1 MKALREVVIPTEET
15 TAPVC
20 PEAVAAL
27 LESVKSKLMFLH
39 DCFVLDG
46 RPAKVFLNGRSL
58 DAGAE
63 VSPETLV
70 HTKLVAEHGSISI
83 TGAQLCRALLS
94 GKLEFASKDRF
105 KMPPST
111 VYRDVAK
118 HERREA
124 RKVVIA

>member
-1 MKALREVVIPTEET
+1 MKTLREVVIEEKET

-46 RPAKVFLNGRSL
+46 KPAKVWLNGRSL
-58 DAGAE
+58 DAGAT

-70 HTKLVAEHGSISI
+70 HCKLVAEHGLISI

-94 GKLEFASKDRF
+94 GKLEFKSRDRF
-105 KMPPST
+105 RLPPST

-124 RKVVIA
+124 RKVVIV

>member
-1 MKALREVVIPTEET
+1 MKTLREVVIEEKET
-15 TAPVC
+15 TAPVS
-20 PEAVAAL
+20 PEAVQAML
-27 LESVKSKLMFLH
+27 SSIKSKLAFLH

-70 HTKLVAEHGSISI
+70 HAKLVNEVGSISV

-94 GKLEFASKDRF
+94 GKLEFSSKDRF
-105 KMPPST
+105 RLPPST
-111 VYRDVAK
+111 VYRDIGK
-118 HERREA
+118 HERKEA
-124 RKVVIA
+124 RKVVLA